1 MAIAVVLEP
10 SPSMSVA
17 WTVSVYSGTL
27 WGEKEGEWACTGAGL
42 PSSLLPAS
50 QKEGGERGG
59 RDLPGPVQPEIAGG
73 SKNEKKGDP
82 NGTLPL
88 CPAST
93 NLELEVFLLGVL
105 KGD

>member
-1 MAIAVVLEP
+1 M
-10 SPSMSVA
+10 
-17 WTVSVYSGTL
+17 
-27 WGEKEGEWACTGAGL
+27 
-42 PSSLLPAS
+42 
-50 QKEGGERGG
+50 
-59 RDLPGPVQPEIAGG
+59 QPEIAGG
-73 SKNEKKGDP
+73 SKNEKKEDP